1 VEGPQHLT
9 RSAAAASKRVTFG
22 PVRAHHGAMT
32 EPRTAT
38 PTTEA
43 SGGRFGAR
51 RISGAIASVPPPAL
65 LLVSIVSIQLGA
77 AVAIHLFET
86 IGPISTVFLRITFSA
101 VLLLVP
107 ARHAIPRLGRRD
119 VAMLLLFGCVIGAMN
134 VSFYGAIARIP
145 LGIAV
150 AIEFVGPLTVA
161 AITSRRLTEFAWIGL
176 AVAGL
181 VLLTPSIGTE
191 LDPVGVALALAA
203 GGGWAS
209 FVLISPRVGGRAG
222 RVGLGLGLGVAA
234 LFTLPFELAAGGLA
248 RLDVGVLVGA
258 LAVAIFSTALP
269 LSLEFE
275 ALRRMTARAYGVT
288 VTLEPVA
295 AALVGAIV
303 LGQALPAAGALAIV
317 CVTIAA
323 IGVTVSDRR
332 VEQASPTI

>member
-1 VEGPQHLT
+1 MTAP
-9 RSAAAASKRVTFG
+9 RSVTTT
-22 PVRAHHGAMT
+22 PK
-32 EPRTAT
+32 AT
-38 PTTEA
+38 
-43 SGGRFGAR
+43 GRRFGAR
-51 RISGAIASVPPPAL
+51 RISRAVAAVPPPAL

-107 ARHAIPRLGRRD
+107 ARRALPRIGRRD
-119 VAMLLLFGCVIGAMN
+119 AGMLLLFGCVIGAMN
-134 VSFYGAIARIP
+134 ISFYGAIARIP

-181 VLLTPSIGTE
+181 VLLTPSIGAE
-191 LDPVGVALALAA
+191 LDPIGVALALAA
-203 GGGWAS
+203 GAGWAT
-209 FVLISPRVGGRAG
+209 FVVISPRVGARIG
-222 RVGLGLGLGVAA
+222 RVGLSLAMGVAA
-234 LFTLPFELAAGGLA
+234 LFTLPFELVAGGLD
-248 RLDVGVLVGA
+248 RLDLGVLAGA
-258 LAVAIFSTALP
+258 LVVAIFSTTLP

-295 AALVGAIV
+295 AAVVGAVV
-303 LGQALPAAGALAIV
+303 LGQALPTTGPLAIA
-317 CVTIAA
+317 CVTVAA
-323 IGVTVSDRR
+323 IGVTVGDRQL
-332 VEQASPTI
+332 EQAPSS